1 MPHVSRP
8 PRRPA
13 LAALIA
19 LGCIAGSPAQA
30 QGTAAASDPF
40 LPVAWLAG
48 CWQAEGGEPGTV
60 EQWMAPAGG
69 AMLGMSRTIQRGQLR
84 EFEFMQI
91 QLDASGKLAFV
102 AQPQGRPPT
111 TFSLAAAGDRQAR
124 FSNPQHDF
132 PQMVIYQAVGDDRL
146 LARIEGP
153 RNGQV
158 RGIDFPMKRIACD
171 GPR

>member
-1 MPHVSRP
+1 MFPASRQL
-8 PRRPA
+8 
-13 LAALIA
+13 LAALA
-19 LGCIAGSPAQA
+19 STAFLAASPPLHAQA
-30 QGTAAASDPF
+30 AADPF
-40 LPVAWLAG
+40 TPVAWLAG
-48 CWQAEGGEPGTV
+48 CWQIEGGEAGTV

-84 EFEFMQI
+84 EFEFMQF
-91 QLDASGKLAFV
+91 QLDPTGKLSFV

-111 TFSLAAAGDRQAR
+111 AFALAAAGDRQAR

-132 PQMVIYQAVGDDRL
+132 PQTVIYQAVGNDRL

-153 RNGQV
+153 RNGQL